1 MPPFAVLLA
10 TLLVA
15 LGLVVAGRWAV
26 RGSWRAASTATLPL
40 VLAALLTVF
49 VFGEDSYRD
58 SGISRWDAYRS
69 PGGALG
75 PMFVLSI
82 VLLVGSAALLGYS
95 GLAGRR
101 RLFRST
107 TLVGALGCLVLVVPT
122 VVGFSSN

>member
-15 LGLVVAGRWAV
+15 LGLVVAGRWAA
-26 RGSWRAASTATLPL
+26 RGSSRAASTATLPL